1 MLGYGNSYFLG
12 SEGGAGGGLFISA
25 LFMLGINTGKFMCAG
40 RIASSFQR
48 KNELELTVDG
58 KAHLSR

>member
-1 MLGYGNSYFLG
+1 
-12 SEGGAGGGLFISA
+12 
-25 LFMLGINTGKFMCAG
+25 MLGINTDKFMCAG

-58 KAHLSR
+58 KRISSDGSSSGKVAPGRSQGNFLDG